1 MYYFISSQTEGEKK
15 DIVKKNQKNN
25 SMLDKSKSLFNKSE
39 FYVNHQNNFFFSF
52 MSDQGW
58 PNKAQR

>member
-1 MYYFISSQTEGEKK
+1 
-15 DIVKKNQKNN
+15 
-25 SMLDKSKSLFNKSE
+25 MLDKSKSSFNKSE

-58 PNKAQR
+58 PNKAQMQNSL

>member
-1 MYYFISSQTEGEKK
+1 MSSQSEGKKK
-15 DIVKKNQKNN
+15 DIVKKKN
-25 SMLDKSKSLFNKSE
+25 SVLDKSKSQFNKSE

-58 PNKAQR
+58 PNKAQRQNSLYN

>member
-1 MYYFISSQTEGEKK
+1 MSSQSEGKKK
-15 DIVKKNQKNN
+15 DIVKKKN
-25 SMLDKSKSLFNKSE
+25 SVLDKSKSSFNKSE